1 MKEKTKHNIGL
12 LLKQILDQRREA
24 LLGYIDL
31 LPDEWQINNKEQL
44 LKNIVA
50 YKQAKDD
57 YDDFLADVQKDEVRL

>member
-12 LLKQILDQRREA
+12 LLKEVLGQRREA

-31 LPDEWQINNKEQL
+31 LPDEGQINKERL
-44 LKNIVA
+44 LKNITA

-57 YDDFLADVQKDEVRL
+57 YENFMAYVQKDEVRL

>member
-31 LPDEWQINNKEQL
+31 LPDEGQINNKEKLQ
-44 LKNIVA
+44 KNIVA

-57 YDDFLADVQKDEVRL
+57 YDEFLAYVQKDEVRL